1 MGTNCA
7 SLFVDVFL
15 HAYDTEYLQGIIT
28 CKDRKFAPTFPA
40 SPIQMIIYTTSIQM
54 SLHLKILL
62 IFKRLPL
69 TVTFTLVSTTEEDYK
84 RDDFTFQW
92 STSPSSVAIIQHP
105 QRMDITFH
113 NSYVT
118 LELVSSTVGR
128 VQLLTQFVLKKYTL
142 LLCCGHRYKN
152 FTVVITIWLTV
163 TKYPYLK

>member
-1 MGTNCA
+1 
-7 SLFVDVFL
+7 
-15 HAYDTEYLQGIIT
+15 
-28 CKDRKFAPTFPA
+28 
-40 SPIQMIIYTTSIQM
+40 MIIYTTSIQM

-69 TVTFTLVSTTEEDYK
+69 TVTFTLVSTTEEDDK

-128 VQLLTQFVLKKYTL
+128 AQLLTQFVLKKVYFAPMLWSSLQKFYSRHHDLADRYEISISKMTMDL
-142 LLCCGHRYKN
+142 LL
-152 FTVVITIWLTV
+152 FM
-163 TKYPYLK
+163 